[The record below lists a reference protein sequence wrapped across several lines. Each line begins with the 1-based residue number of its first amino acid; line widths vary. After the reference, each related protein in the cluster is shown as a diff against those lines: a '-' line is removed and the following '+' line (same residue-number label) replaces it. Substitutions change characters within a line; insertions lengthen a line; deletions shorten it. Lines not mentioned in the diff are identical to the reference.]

1 MPAIQTINK
10 PLFIRSRRY
19 ASYLP
24 AIITLCL
31 LFIAQNV
38 RAEAS
43 KVVVIPMNSKSAPVE
58 KVLYLPGLAFRALN
72 SFTAWQFS
80 ADGGVIQP
88 TVDASSQ
95 WIAPLPFAEG
105 TKITAIEL
113 IWKNAIDR
121 SGSSTITLRLTSE
134 ATAASLD
141 LFNQTSNDASIGIHS
156 VKRSINF
163 VFSAPYH
170 PIVAVWL
177 SNKDRWLVGVKVSYM
192 E

>member
-1 MPAIQTINK
+1 MLLI
-10 PLFIRSRRY
+10 PL
-19 ASYLP
+19 P
-24 AIITLCL
+24 HG
-31 LFIAQNV
+31 
-38 RAEAS
+38 
-43 KVVVIPMNSKSAPVE
+43 NSTPI
-58 KVLYLPGLAFRALN
+58 
-72 SFTAWQFS
+72 
-80 ADGGVIQP
+80 GGVIQP
-88 TVDASSQ
+88 LTDASSQ

-141 LFNQTSNDASIGIHS
+141 LFNQTSTDASIGIHS
-156 VKRSINF
+156 VKTNVNF

>member
-1 MPAIQTINK
+1 MSVIQTINK
-10 PLFIRSRRY
+10 LLLIRSKRY
-19 ASYLP
+19 AKYIS
-24 AIITLCL
+24 AGITLCL
-31 LFIAQNV
+31 LLIAQNV
-38 RAEAS
+38 WAETP
-43 KVVVIPMNSKSAPVE
+43 KVVVIPMSSTSAPVE
-58 KVLYLPGLAFRALN
+58 KTLYLPGLAFRALN

-88 TVDASSQ
+88 TVDVSSE

-113 IWKNAIDR
+113 IWKNVIDR
-121 SGSSTITLRLTSE
+121 NGSSTITLRLTSE

-141 LFNQTSNDASIGIHS
+141 VFNQTSTDASLGIHS

-163 VFSAPYH
+163 VFSPPYH
-170 PIVAVWL
+170 PIVAVSL